1 MNEQLRQNQTYF
13 QVEMQKLKEEFDTA
27 MKTKNQEIDELKD
40 QLRDLMFYID
50 GQQKLKEIT
59 ELSTDELE
67 TSQVTINSPTTA
79 TASSTPSTTSNKSRR
94 KKTK

>member
-1 MNEQLRQNQTYF
+1 MNEQLRQNQNYF
-13 QVEMQKLKEEFDTA
+13 QVEMQKLKEEFDNA

-50 GQQKLKEIT
+50 GQQKLKEMT
-59 ELSTDELE
+59 DLSVDELE
-67 TSQVTINSPTTA
+67 SSQVTVNSPTNA
-79 TASSTPSTTSNKSRR
+79 MASSTPTTNSGKSRR